1 MENNHNP
8 SATAPTQE
16 AFYAMALTRLPGL
29 NAAAAM
35 HLYTELGSAA
45 DVYAHRMDVAD
56 VLPDCS
62 PRVVEVLRNWD
73 EAFARAEEEQRFCEK
88 HRVEVLT
95 MNDANY
101 PVRLRECGD
110 APLVLYYRGSA
121 SLNTQRVVSIVG
133 TRHCTAYG
141 RDLTAR
147 FLTDLRQL
155 CPQVLIVSGL
165 AYGIDI
171 CAHRGALQ
179 QGYETVGVLAHGLDE
194 LYPTAHRDTA
204 RQMLTQGG
212 LLTEYM
218 THTRADKMNFV
229 RRNRIVAGMADG
241 IILVESAAKGGGLIT
256 MRIAQSYDRQTF
268 AFPGNVGAA
277 FSEGCNNLIRDNG
290 AALIASAQDFVEA
303 MGWQDD
309 NSRQTA
315 RQQGVER
322 QLFPALTPEE
332 QAVVSLL
339 QDTNDLQQ
347 NVIAVKTN
355 ISMGQLTALMF
366 SLEMKGVVKPLAGGV
381 FHLLL

>member
-1 MENNHNP
+1 MV
-8 SATAPTQE
+8 AE
-16 AFYAMALTRLPGL
+16 A
-29 NAAAAM
+29 
-35 HLYTELGSAA
+35 
-45 DVYAHRMDVAD
+45 
-56 VLPDCS
+56 
-62 PRVVEVLRNWD
+62 
-73 EAFARAEEEQRFCEK
+73 
-88 HRVEVLT
+88 
-95 MNDANY
+95 
-101 PVRLRECGD
+101 
-110 APLVLYYRGSA
+110 
-121 SLNTQRVVSIVG
+121 
-133 TRHCTAYG
+133 
-141 RDLTAR
+141 
-147 FLTDLRQL
+147 
-155 CPQVLIVSGL
+155 
-165 AYGIDI
+165 
-171 CAHRGALQ
+171 
-179 QGYETVGVLAHGLDE
+179 
-194 LYPTAHRDTA
+194 
-204 RQMLTQGG
+204 ML
-212 LLTEYM
+212 M
-218 THTRADKMNFV
+218 VISF
-229 RRNRIVAGMADG
+229 
-241 IILVESAAKGGGLIT
+241 
-256 MRIAQSYDRQTF
+256 YDRQTF